1 MKHSTKK
8 EKLLATERSEKLEQ
22 QVKDAEKKARIAVMK
37 KRDAEI
43 LVDRFSQG
51 GVAKIK
57 ELEKEARQL
66 KGEALNATRE
76 AEKLLKN

>member
-1 MKHSTKK
+1 MK
-8 EKLLATERSEKLEQ
+8 E
-22 QVKDAEKKARIAVMK
+22 AEKKARIAVMR

-43 LVDRFSQG
+43 LSERFSQG
-51 GVAKIK
+51 GVAKIE

-76 AEKLLKN
+76 ALKS